1 MRTNAEQL
9 VEVSVYGEVW
19 PPTGHMSQ
27 YKATSEGRSTASLGM
42 AGICYSARVG
52 DRAFGWE
59 ADHLEPGVSIRSK
72 LDGPEHAQ
80 HNQACMGNKAVIT
93 SGLAASG
100 AVGIV
105 TGGTRPHHDR
115 LPAGAS
121 LERLA
126 VGDRIQIRSYGTGL
140 KLLDHPEVRL
150 HKCSPRLIE
159 ALNLTTN
166 ADGTLSVPV
175 VTEIPTHL
183 MGSGAELMADYVDQD
198 FMTNDRAEIE
208 RLGLDKLRLGDIVA
222 VRDQDH
228 TWGRGY
234 YAGAVTI
241 GLIIHGD
248 SAWTGHG
255 PGVLDLLTSRGPA
268 IVPVLDP
275 EANIAWRMGILSKNL
290 QSTPMWSPATGN
302 QLVCRIWI
310 SHAAAWKGEDTD
322 MLRDNRAQLIT
333 VSVQGQVSSPE
344 YASLPAS
351 PYLIGAD
358 GLPELRPS
366 PGWASCTTC
375 GWETAPSA
383 GWPIWSSPE

>member
-1 MRTNAEQL
+1 
-9 VEVSVYGEVW
+9 
-19 PPTGHMSQ
+19 
-27 YKATSEGRSTASLGM
+27 M

-72 LDGPEHAQ
+72 LDGPEHAL
-80 HNQACMGNKAVIT
+80 HYLACMGNKAVIT
-93 SGLAASG
+93 SGLAAG
-100 AVGIV
+100 AVGTV
-105 TGGTRPHHDR
+105 TGEHAHVLVDFEPE
-115 LPAGAS
+115 S

-208 RLGLDKLRLGDIVA
+208 RLGLDRLRLGDIVA

-275 EANIAWRMGILSKNL
+275 EANIAWRMGIREK
-290 QSTPMWSPATGN
+290 PAAEGA
-302 QLVCRIWI
+302 QLV
-310 SHAAAWKGEDTD
+310 
-322 MLRDNRAQLIT
+322 
-333 VSVQGQVSSPE
+333 SS
-344 YASLPAS
+344 YAV
-351 PYLIGAD
+351 YG
-358 GLPELRPS
+358 
-366 PGWASCTTC
+366 
-375 GWETAPSA
+375 
-383 GWPIWSSPE
+383 

>member
-19 PPTGHMSQ
+19 PPTGHNSQ
-27 YKATSEGRSTASLGM
+27 YKATSEGRSTASMGM

-72 LDGPEHAQ
+72 LDGPEHAL
-80 HNQACMGNKAVIT
+80 HYLACMGNQAVVT
-93 SGLAASG
+93 SGLAIG
-100 AVGIV
+100 AVGTV
-105 TGGTRPHHDR
+105 TGEHAHVLVDFEP
-115 LPAGAS
+115 AS

-126 VGDRIQIRSYGTGL
+126 IGDRIQIRSYGTGL

-150 HKCSPRLIE
+150 HKCSPRLID
-159 ALNLTTN
+159 ALHLTTN
-166 ADGTLSVPV
+166 PDGTLSVPV
-175 VTEIPTHL
+175 VAEIPTHL

-198 FMTNDRAEIE
+198 FMTNDRSEIE
-208 RLGLDKLRLGDIVA
+208 RLGLDKLHLGDIVA

-275 EANIAWRMGILSKNL
+275 AANIAWRMGIREK
-290 QSTPMWSPATGN
+290 PAAEAA
-302 QLVCRIWI
+302 QLV
-310 SHAAAWKGEDTD
+310 
-322 MLRDNRAQLIT
+322 
-333 VSVQGQVSSPE
+333 SS
-344 YASLPAS
+344 YAV
-351 PYLIGAD
+351 YG
-358 GLPELRPS
+358 
-366 PGWASCTTC
+366 
-375 GWETAPSA
+375 
-383 GWPIWSSPE
+383 